1 VPSPD
6 PVTFATPAAWREWL
20 RRRHAKAGEIV
31 VRCFRTSA
39 SEQGLTYAQAL
50 DEALCYGW
58 IDGVRRRIDEVSFSV
73 RFTPRRPRS
82 VWSRVNVDHVE
93 RLTKEGRMTRAGL
106 NVFAAREERRTGI
119 YSFEQRPKTLPPEYQ
134 QRFRVNR
141 QAWTFF
147 QKQAPYYQR
156 TTTHWVMSAKREET
170 RDRRLMTLI
179 ECSARLERIPLLARP
194 PKSKPNA

>member
-1 VPSPD
+1 M
-6 PVTFATPAAWREWL
+6 
-20 RRRHAKAGEIV
+20 

-39 SEQGLTYAQAL
+39 SSRGITYAQAL

-93 RLTKEGRMTRAGL
+93 RLTKEGRMTKAGL
-106 NVFAAREERRTGI
+106 AAYAAREDRRTGI
-119 YSFEQRPKTLPPEYQ
+119 YSFEQRPQTLPPEYRK
-134 QRFRVNR
+134 RFRVNR

-147 QKQAPYYQR
+147 QKQPPYYQR

-170 RDRRLMTLI
+170 RERRLAILI
-179 ECSARLERIPLLARP
+179 DCSARLERIPLLAP
-194 PKSKPNA
+194 PARSRPNA